1 MNVDENKQ
9 IFQYAIEKANEKL
22 LAKEDFRLEAE
33 IAEIEFGNEF
43 NISRSICGI
52 LEVSTRFI

>member
-9 IFQYAIEKANEKL
+9 IFQYAIEMANEKL
-22 LAKEDFRLEAE
+22 LADEQFRLEAE
-33 IAEIEFGNEF
+33 VAEIDLGNEL

-52 LEVSTRFI
+52 LEV